1 MPRTERA
8 RTHYLVSGALLVAAL
23 VSPAAPAAE
32 TATTSDSGV
41 RGRVSA
47 EPSSPLGRATVFA
60 YELAR
65 STVTKATTGADG
77 AFRFDQLPAGVYK
90 LIAFKPGYEPAVV
103 LLSRAATEA
112 LQFVELK
119 LAAERRDA
127 SKGKDFWAVRDQIP
141 PDVLRDVERIQLA
154 ELALPG
160 ATITPPS
167 DLHGFHTALRAMTGV
182 SDTGTG
188 SASQLAGGGID
199 LKGQIGSL
207 QLGVSGEFWRF
218 ASTDPTLG
226 TAPQGRAA
234 ALAVHMQGSGEGQL
248 DVTTVSHRLADD
260 EAFADDAAFERYRV
274 SWSQPLGDRSRSR
287 FLAQYTSQSN
297 FLRPA
302 NLDTLSSSQSRAL
315 NVEGSYQVELSDRTQ
330 LETGLRYRERDGGFR
345 AVDRLAAQERALELF
360 GKGGWRVQP
369 SVVVEY
375 GLYTQ
380 LRDGSMALAPQGGV
394 VVQLGDRWQ
403 ATATASQRLEQGQSL
418 PLDTLTPV
426 RFATVGQDAAGR
438 GCQDLEQH
446 CYRVLLARQSE
457 NDDTLFAVGALH
469 RELAETLHLYFDD
482 DFIDHLESLYLVQ
495 GDELPEVQVV
505 VQRRVAPKVLA
516 RLESSYAQGGGGL
529 LYAIDDKPYEN
540 RVSYLVTSLDTR
552 FQRSSTGIFLAFH
565 HLSQGLQPTHAAV
578 PVGAPLPKV
587 ATSSAGG
594 ATASTMDL
602 ERLQLM
608 LSQDLNVLMRLAA
621 DWAVHLNFEVSR
633 GSLPFTLQ
641 SAADDEVRRRVT
653 GGLSVRF

>member
-8 RTHYLVSGALLVAAL
+8 RTSYLASGALLVATL
-23 VSPAAPAAE
+23 ISPAARGAE
-32 TATTSDSGV
+32 APSTDSGV

-77 AFRFDQLPAGVYK
+77 GFRFDQLPAGVYK

-127 SKGKDFWAVRDQIP
+127 SKGKDFWALRDQIP
-141 PDVLRDVERIQLA
+141 PDVLRDLEGIQLA
-154 ELALPG
+154 ELARPG
-160 ATITPPS
+160 VAITPPS
-167 DLHGFHTALRAMTGV
+167 DLRGFHTALRAMTGV
-182 SDTGTG
+182 ANTGDG
-188 SASQLAGGGID
+188 GASQLAGGGID

-218 ASTDPTLG
+218 ASDDATLG
-226 TAPQGRAA
+226 SVPQGRAA

-248 DVTTVSHRLADD
+248 DVTTVSHRLADA

-297 FLRPA
+297 FLRPSQ
-302 NLDTLSSSQSRAL
+302 LDPLTSSESRAL
-315 NVEGSYQVELSDRTQ
+315 NLEGSYQVELSDRSQ

-360 GKGGWRVQP
+360 GKAGWRVQP

-403 ATATASQRLEQGQSL
+403 ATATASQRLEQGQAP

-457 NDDTLFAVGALH
+457 SDDTVFAVGAVH

-495 GDELPEVQVV
+495 GDELPEIQVV
-505 VQRRVAPKVLA
+505 MQRRVAPKVLA

-529 LYAIDDKPYEN
+529 LYAVDDKPYEN

-552 FQRSSTGIFLAFH
+552 FQRSSTGVFLAFH
-565 HLSQGLQPTHAAV
+565 HLSQGLQPTHVAV
-578 PVGAPLPKV
+578 PLGASLPKV
-587 ATSSAGG
+587 STPGASGSPASA
-594 ATASTMDL
+594 MEL

-641 SAADDEVRRRVT
+641 SAANDEVRRRVT